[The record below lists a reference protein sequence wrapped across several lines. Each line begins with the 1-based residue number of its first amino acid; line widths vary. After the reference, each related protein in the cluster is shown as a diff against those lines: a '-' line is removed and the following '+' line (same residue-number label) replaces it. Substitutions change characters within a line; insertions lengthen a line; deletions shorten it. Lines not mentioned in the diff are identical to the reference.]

1 MVRGLSLAGRFLLA
15 SLAILLVGMLG
26 IGAWIGREIEH
37 GVVSRAGA
45 ITGLYVD
52 SIVTPSLQSLASQP
66 RLSHIEVA
74 ELDRL
79 LVDTPLGQRIVA
91 LKVWSPVGEV
101 LYSSNRSLIGRRFP
115 VGAGLASALNG
126 EVIARLTDLSEAE
139 NEYERARWG
148 RLLEVYVPVREDGG
162 ERVIAVT
169 EFYELSDELEREVGA
184 ARLRSWAVVAAA
196 TLAVYLLL
204 AGMVKQTSDTIASQ
218 QRALREQVT
227 ALSRLL
233 EQNARLHERVR
244 HAAGVTTALNEQALR
259 RISSDL
265 HDGPGQA
272 LGLALLR
279 LDGLQEQY
287 AAPGGLGSGD
297 LPIVHRAV
305 DDALRELRAISR
317 GLRLPELA
325 PLTVA
330 DVADRAVR
338 DHERLSAIRVDRRWG
353 DLPAQVPLP
362 IKIALFRSA
371 QEALSNAT
379 RHGRGVGVAARVWT
393 ESGLLCLAVSDRG
406 PGFAPE
412 QAEAGEGLGLVG
424 MRERAELLGG
434 DFWVDS
440 APGRGATVRV
450 RWPLAPMEGPWPTRP
465 G

>member
-1 MVRGLSLAGRFLLA
+1 
-15 SLAILLVGMLG
+15 MLG

-37 GVVSRAGA
+37 GVVSRTAG

-52 SIVTPSLQSLASQP
+52 SIVTPILQSLASQP

-74 ELDRL
+74 ALDRL
-79 LVDTPLGQRIVA
+79 LVDTPLGERIA
-91 LKVWSPVGEV
+91 AFKVWSPDGEI
-101 LYSSNRSLIGRRFP
+101 LYSSDRSLIGRRFQ
-115 VGAGLASALNG
+115 VGAGLAGALNG
-126 EVIARLTDLSEAE
+126 DVVAGLTDLSEPE
-139 NEYERARWG
+139 NEYERARARWR

-169 EFYELSDELEREVGA
+169 EFYEPSDELERQVGA
-184 ARLRSWAVVAAA
+184 ARLRSWVVVAAA

-204 AGMVKQTSDTIASQ
+204 AGMVKRTSDTIASQ
-218 QRALREQVT
+218 QRALREQVA
-227 ALSRLL
+227 ALARLL

-279 LDGLQEQY
+279 LDGLEEQC
-287 AAPGGLGSGD
+287 AAPCGMASGD
-297 LPIVHRAV
+297 LPVIHRAV

-330 DVADRAVR
+330 DVAERAVR
-338 DHERLSAIRVDRRWG
+338 DHERLSAIRVDRQWR

-362 IKIALFRSA
+362 IKIALFRSI

-379 RHGRGVGVAARVWT
+379 RHGRGIGVAARIWT
-393 ESGLLCLAVSDRG
+393 EPDLLCLAVSDRG

-434 DFWVDS
+434 DFCLDS
-440 APGRGATVRV
+440 EPGRGTTVRV
-450 RWPLAPMEGPWPTRP
+450 CWPLAPTEGPWPTRS

>member
-1 MVRGLSLAGRFLLA
+1 M
-15 SLAILLVGMLG
+15 
-26 IGAWIGREIEH
+26 
-37 GVVSRAGA
+37 
-45 ITGLYVD
+45 
-52 SIVTPSLQSLASQP
+52 
-66 RLSHIEVA
+66 
-74 ELDRL
+74 
-79 LVDTPLGQRIVA
+79 
-91 LKVWSPVGEV
+91 
-101 LYSSNRSLIGRRFP
+101 
-115 VGAGLASALNG
+115 
-126 EVIARLTDLSEAE
+126 
-139 NEYERARWG
+139 
-148 RLLEVYVPVREDGG
+148 PVREDGG

-169 EFYELSDELEREVGA
+169 EFYEPSDELERQVGA
-184 ARLRSWAVVAAA
+184 ARLRSWVVVAAA

-204 AGMVKQTSDTIASQ
+204 AGMVKRTSDTIASQ
-218 QRALREQVT
+218 QRALREQVA
-227 ALSRLL
+227 ALARLL

-279 LDGLQEQY
+279 LDGLEEQC
-287 AAPGGLGSGD
+287 AAPCGMASGD
-297 LPIVHRAV
+297 LPVIHRAV

-330 DVADRAVR
+330 DVAERAVR
-338 DHERLSAIRVDRRWG
+338 DHERLSAIRVDRQWR

-362 IKIALFRSA
+362 IKIALFRSI

-379 RHGRGVGVAARVWT
+379 RHGRGIGVAARIWT
-393 ESGLLCLAVSDRG
+393 EPDLLCLAVSDRG

-434 DFWVDS
+434 DFCLDS
-440 APGRGATVRV
+440 EPGRGTTVRV
-450 RWPLAPMEGPWPTRP
+450 CWPLAPAEGPWPT
-465 G
+465 GSG